1 MRLAGRRSYHGR
13 ALLARLPVPTDGAH
27 PLDFARYYLAR
38 GWVPLPIRSP
48 EELEEYRLDRLVK
61 LQEKLHPPE
70 AEARA
75 LQEMHRAAKRPMV
88 RWADDVWLDNRP
100 DDAQL
105 VEWWGEYPGRG
116 IFLLTGAKAGV
127 VVVDVDTYKGASPEP
142 WQSCT
147 GVVARTPKGGVH
159 AYFAACD
166 VKTSEGE
173 VAPGVDVR
181 GNGGGVVAP
190 SGWSS
195 PGRQFL
201 KNEDLAQ
208 LRLPSTPAPPPRDPR
223 EPRAD
228 PQHAR
233 AGTFAEVVSTRRPDG
248 VRVRSMKTIVGMLA
262 KPRALPE
269 DAIEAVRQ
277 LVADYHGGDHHPAF
291 GMVWLGMDGALRSPA
306 PRSRELTVLIGRLWN
321 QLRCDPPWDED
332 HCDKSFGS
340 VWDTAER
347 GESPDTATV
356 TIQQAQEQSQ
366 DYLAVY
372 APSAAQLYGAQ
383 EIRIDAARELL
394 SAAMLPRWLM
404 PLSTDWDMEGYGHG
418 WGPWLDEAIGGGV
431 CPGFFWALGARR
443 AKAGKTAF
451 LDQVVTGLAMLGASS
466 LMNLVSAPIILTFM
480 LSEMPYRG
488 LEHRRLSRYLGIDQS
503 VLRRGTRAA
512 EAPGVLYLSR
522 QTGLAPDAVT
532 QDIFRRATEA
542 VNTRDVFQVSR
553 ELTYYINVRTFPE
566 DSRRGPKMLRFMAG
580 VIRGQCQRLAQHTGR
595 TDIWPQVIID
605 PLQRFTLDKGEDG
618 VQALDAM
625 LEECRYL
632 CDEEGWILA
641 VTSDTQKDSAK
652 MGKLDTSLPPDV
664 VVASV
669 FRGSYKMNH
678 IPDCTMAI
686 EALPLSS
693 ADIMRQQQAGA
704 EYERTAQIIVGL
716 SRWSA
721 GSDVPIQYRWRPRS
735 GRFYAVAPAGAPQPP
750 PPGPPPP
757 GPRVGVP
764 KSALRKP
771 PPQGPGG
778 RFAPR
783 SS

>member
-1 MRLAGRRSYHGR
+1 MLAP
-13 ALLARLPVPTDGAH
+13 AVPTDGAH
-27 PLDFARYYLAR
+27 PLDWARFYLR
-38 GWVPLPIRSP
+38 HGLGVPLPIRSP
-48 EELEEYRLDRLVK
+48 EEVEEYRLDRLVK

-70 AEARA
+70 AEERAR
-75 LQEMHRAAKRPMV
+75 QEAARAAKRPMV
-88 RWADDVWLDNRP
+88 RWKDDVWLHSRP

-105 VEWWGEYPGRG
+105 VEWWGDQPNRG
-116 IFLLTGAKAGV
+116 IFLLTGLQAGI

-142 WQSCT
+142 WQSST
-147 GVVARTPKGGVH
+147 GIVACTPKGGVH
-159 AYFAACD
+159 AYFAAAD

-195 PGRQFL
+195 PGRRFIRLEQL
-201 KNEDLAQ
+201 GV
-208 LRLPSTPAPPPRDPR
+208 LRLPSSPAPKPTADPRDLQVDPR
-223 EPRAD
+223 N
-228 PQHAR
+228 AR
-233 AGTFAEVVSTRRPDG
+233 PGTFAEAVSLPRPDG
-248 VRVRSMKTIVGMLA
+248 TKNGSMKTIVGMLCR
-262 KPRALPE
+262 PRPLPE
-269 DAIEAVRQ
+269 DAVEAVRQ
-277 LVADYHGGDHHPAF
+277 LVADYHGGDHHPSF
-291 GMVWLGMDGALRSPA
+291 GLVWAGIEGALRSSE
-306 PRSRELTVLIGRLWN
+306 PRSRVLTVWIGRLWN
-321 QLRCDPPWDED
+321 ALRCIPPWDDE
-332 HCDKSFGS
+332 HCDNSFGS
-340 VWDTAER
+340 VWDTATRAEA
-347 GESPDTATV
+347 PDATTA

-366 DYLAVY
+366 DYLQVY
-372 APSAAQLYGAQ
+372 APSAAALYGAN
-383 EIRIDAARELL
+383 EIRIDTQRELL
-394 SAAMLPRWLM
+394 SCAMLPRWLR
-404 PLSTDWDMEGYGHG
+404 PLASDWDVEGYGHG

-451 LDQVVTGLAMLGASS
+451 LDQVVTGLTMLGASS
-466 LMNLVSAPIILTFM
+466 MMNLVQAPVILTFM
-480 LSEMPYRG
+480 LSEMPFRG

-512 EAPGVLYLSR
+512 EAPGVHHLSR
-522 QTGLAPDAVT
+522 VTGLSPDAVT
-532 QDIFRRATEA
+532 QEIFKRAIAA
-542 VNTRDVFQVSR
+542 VQTRDVFQVSR

-566 DSRRGPKMLRFMAG
+566 DQRRGPKMLRFMAG
-580 VIRGQCQRLAQHTGR
+580 VIRGVCSRVAYQLGR
-595 TDIWPQVIID
+595 NDIWPQVVID

-686 EALPLSS
+686 EALPLSPGDL
-693 ADIMRQQQAGA
+693 ARQQQEGT
-704 EYERTAQIIVGL
+704 EYERTAQVIVGL

-721 GSDVPIQYRWRPRS
+721 GSDLPIQFRWRPRS
-735 GRFYAVAPAGAPQPP
+735 GRFYAVPPAGAAQAPSATPP
-750 PPGPPPP
+750 AAGSRQLVIGKPGR
-757 GPRVGVP
+757 GQR
-764 KSALRKP
+764 
-771 PPQGPGG
+771 PQGAAGKFIAV
-778 RFAPR
+778 R
-783 SS
+783 